1 MEPLSVISLFFNL
14 ASFNV
19 NNETTQLKDS
29 QYYYSIA
36 DAKYQI
42 FNGKVENLNIKN
54 LNKFSKFNLL
64 LEK

>member
-14 ASFNV
+14 ASFNA
-19 NNETTQLKDS
+19 NNETAQLKDS

-54 LNKFSKFNLL
+54 LNKFSKFDLSL
-64 LEK
+64 KK

>member
-19 NNETTQLKDS
+19 NNETAQLKAS

-36 DAKYQI
+36 DAKNQI

-54 LNKFSKFNLL
+54 LNKFSKFNLS

>member
-1 MEPLSVISLFFNL
+1 MEPLSVISLLFNL

-19 NNETTQLKDS
+19 NNETAQLKDS

-36 DAKYQI
+36 DAKNQI

-54 LNKFSKFNLL
+54 LNKFSKLNLS

>member
-19 NNETTQLKDS
+19 NNEKLQLKDS

-36 DAKYQI
+36 DAKHQI
-42 FNGKVENLNIKN
+42 FEGKVENLNIKN
-54 LNKFSKFNLL
+54 LNKFSNSNLL
-64 LEK
+64 LKK

>member
-19 NNETTQLKDS
+19 NNEKLQLKDN

-36 DAKYQI
+36 DAKHQI
-42 FNGKVENLNIKN
+42 FNDKIENLNIKN
-54 LNKFSKFNLL
+54 LNKFSNSNLSF
-64 LEK
+64 KK

>member
-19 NNETTQLKDS
+19 NNEKLQLKDN

-36 DAKYQI
+36 DAKHQI
-42 FNGKVENLNIKN
+42 FNDKIENLDIKN
-54 LNKFSKFNLL
+54 LNKFSNSNLSF
-64 LEK
+64 KK

>member
-19 NNETTQLKDS
+19 NNERSQFKDN

-36 DAKYQI
+36 DAKHQI
-42 FNGKVENLNIKN
+42 FNGKVENLNINN
-54 LNKFSKFNLL
+54 LNKFSNFNLSL
-64 LEK
+64 KK

>member
-14 ASFNV
+14 ASFNT
-19 NNETTQLKDS
+19 NNEIAHLKDS

-54 LNKFSKFNLL
+54 LNKFSNFNLSL
-64 LEK
+64 KK